1 MALQR
6 YDATSFADAA
16 RWVREQMLAEVPGRP
31 AIAVLGVDQLEAF
44 EAALLA
50 EITADPQGPIE
61 VTVWTDRRILRAASA
76 VGITTDYRWVDSLL
90 VVLP

>member
-6 YDATSFADAA
+6 YDATSHADAA

-31 AIAVLGVDQLEAF
+31 SIPILDAPDLAAF

-50 EITADPQGPIE
+50 EITADPQDPIQ
-61 VTVWTDRRILRAASA
+61 VAPWTDRRILRAASA
-76 VGITTDYRWVDSLL
+76 VGIVTDHRWPDSLF
-90 VVLP
+90 VELP